1 MNRYLQA
8 RKYINIKEVKRL
20 HEKKVAK
27 QIALQ
32 EQQYLLYFTENTIP
46 KYYNWETGQF
56 NENPLAEVKSA
67 VFKRLEEIDDALLE
81 GMTMKDFKYL
91 YGGEIGSQI
100 LSISPTLVSS
110 TFAQDL
116 ISASGEVTSHMFGPE
131 FPGSHVNS
139 IGDFDKPESL
149 SKVDAQASASWNS
162 IQDVTPSG
170 WTPDSSYE
178 YVSSASDV
186 VSPGQETD
194 TFKDTHFGEVAISG
208 DTISLSTGNDDSED
222 NTVDIEDLKTLFPG
236 ITFPKGVP
244 DQHGEVY
251 DPTEASMILRTF
263 KSVSVGQVIS
273 FDYSFTSLETEEDTA
288 GIVGPTG
295 FEAIQSYRG
304 ANREIAGGD
313 GNVDDYGFVLV
324 GNSVEKIV
332 SVFAKD
338 GNNSDFNFTD
348 VDGQFKPEILQSRFP
363 LTGKYSYTV
372 KQSDIDS
379 YGNLKFFIGVMDGEG
394 GSFESNID
402 ITNLSIIDGKRAA
415 AGQLGKTTDA
425 YDLGTSVASLDPNK
439 KKKEKE
445 QEERR
450 RKFEQERLKK
460 DKEYKKKEEERKRKE
475 EERKR
480 KEEEEKKKE
489 KKPLTLNQVEKI
501 YMKKYANPNDPE
513 DAYRRYKV
521 WEYNY
526 GIISYF
532 TKDAADGTYNYEEA
546 GRISAMI
553 PFRMNRFIPFRIG
566 AKMTGRAP
574 STESEV
580 MAHANKYK
588 KHKKEIDNYNAVKE
602 WERTIKNP
610 YFVALKARRAKAKAA
625 KKEKEKAGQLGKTTA
640 AYGDGTP
647 KYRPYDGRDE
657 KEDWNNWKEK
667 IKARDN
673 AKKLTPKQKQ
683 QQKQV
688 QKAISDNPEIANAI
702 EKLGSQAKTYFDYLT
717 NNLPDVI
724 DNKYLGKKYVN
735 NIFKDASVNSKGNIH
750 VGDNIVGTGGKA
762 TYNKKTGK
770 VTIPFNYDFDTNAQE
785 IAKNP
790 ERLQNKTGF
799 KKVIIDLTKAV
810 GGEYGLD
817 SLPVAPAG
825 RVTATA
831 KSLGGAKQRPGK
843 VTMSA
848 AEVNKLNPLLHAQIV
863 GTTGLMR
870 LSTDVSATDASTLAS
885 ERKTKKKKKKKNQRL
900 GQANESAE
908 LYPGQPS
915 PNGFPDTPPPKMVNG
930 YHPEFGKRS
939 DRYRRLDPVSAVVMN
954 KVGTEDPET
963 NKQVAAAAK
972 KPKVKLVPN
981 TRSKTDK
988 VTEAVWPKG
997 LWSKAKR
1004 YW

>member
-1 MNRYLQA
+1 MNRFSQS

-20 HEKKVAK
+20 HEQKIAK
-27 QIALQ
+27 QIALA
-32 EQQYLLYFTENTIP
+32 EKQYLLYFAENTVP
-46 KYYNWETGQF
+46 RYYDWKTGQF
-56 NENPLAEVKSA
+56 NNTPLVEIKST
-67 VFKRLEEIDDALLE
+67 VLKRLEEIESALEE
-81 GMTMKDFKYL
+81 GMKMKDFNYL
-91 YGGEIGSQI
+91 YGGEVS
-100 LSISPTLVSS
+100 SIITSINPTLVSS
-110 TFAQDL
+110 TFAQNL
-116 ISASGEVTSHMFGPE
+116 ISASGEVTSTMFGPD
-131 FPGSHVNS
+131 FPGSHINS

-149 SKVDAQASASWNS
+149 SKVDAQATASWNS
-162 IQDVTPSG
+162 VQDVTPSG
-170 WTPDSSYE
+170 WTPENSYE
-178 YVSSASDV
+178 YDDSVSDV
-186 VSPGQETD
+186 VTPGQETD
-194 TFKDTHFGEVAISG
+194 TFKDTLFGEVTISG
-208 DTISLSTGNDDSED
+208 TDISLSTGNDDDKD

-244 DQHGEVY
+244 NQHGEVY
-251 DPTEASMILRTF
+251 DPSEASIILRTF
-263 KSVSVGQVIS
+263 KSASVGQVIS

-288 GIVGPTG
+288 AIPGPTG
-295 FEAIQSYRG
+295 FNYIQSYRG
-304 ANREIAGGD
+304 ANREISGGD
-313 GNVDDYGFVLV
+313 SNADDYGFVLV

-379 YGNLKFFIGVMDGEG
+379 HGNLKFFIGVMDGEG
-394 GSFESNID
+394 GAFESNID
-402 ITNLSIIDGKRAA
+402 ITNLSITDEKRVA

-460 DKEYKKKEEERKRKE
+460 DKEYKKKEEERKKKE
-475 EERKR
+475 EKR

-489 KKPLTLNQVEKI
+489 KKPLSSSKVEKI

-526 GIISYF
+526 ARISAY
-532 TKDAADGTYNYEEA
+532 TINYEEA

-553 PFRMNRFIPFRIG
+553 PFRMNPGIPFRIG

-574 STESEV
+574 STEAEV

-602 WERTIKNP
+602 WERTIKEP
-610 YFVALKARRAKAKAA
+610 YFVALKARRAKA
-625 KKEKEKAGQLGKTTA
+625 KAGQLGKTTA

-647 KYRPYDGRDE
+647 RYRPYDGRDDE
-657 KEDWNNWKEK
+657 EDWNNWKEK
-667 IKARDN
+667 INARDN
-673 AKKLTPKQKQ
+673 AKKLTPT
-683 QQKQV
+683 QQKQI
-688 QKAISDNPEIANAI
+688 QKAISDNPEIANGL
-702 EKLGSQAKTYFDYLT
+702 EQFGSQVKTYLDYLT
-717 NNLPDVI
+717 NNLPDKI
-724 DNKYLGKKYVN
+724 DNKYLGQKYVN
-735 NIFKDASVNSKGNIH
+735 SIFKNASVNSKGNIN
-750 VGDNIVGTGGKA
+750 VGDLVVGTGGKA
-762 TYNKKTGK
+762 TYDPKTK
-770 VTIPFNYDFDTNAQE
+770 QITIPFNYDFDTNAQE

-799 KKVIIDLTKAV
+799 EKFAIDVTKAV

-817 SLPVAPAG
+817 SIPFPPAG
-825 RVTATA
+825 RATAAA
-831 KSLGGAKQRPGK
+831 KSLGGARHRPGE

-870 LSTDVSATDASTLAS
+870 LPTDVSATDASTLAS
-885 ERKTKKKKKKKNQRL
+885 ERKTKKKKKNQRL
-900 GQANESAE
+900 GQANESVE

-915 PNGFPDTPPPKMVNG
+915 PNGFPDTPPPKMAPNG
-930 YHPEFGKRS
+930 YHPEYGKQAK
-939 DRYRRLDPVSAVVMN
+939 RYTKLDPVSAVMMN
-954 KVGTEDPET
+954 KVKTDDPET

-972 KPKVKLVPN
+972 KPKVEKN
-981 TRSKTDK
+981 KKNK
-988 VTEAVWPKG
+988 VSEAVWPKG
-997 LWSKAKR
+997 LWRKAKR